1 MGNKESH
8 QMKKKLERNYI
19 AVAGKIPSTQ
29 ILVSHT
35 IFQQKEPGLLGE
47 RSSFSNGAGNTQDE
61 IEVSYSARK

>member
-19 AVAGKIPSTQ
+19 TVAGKIPSTQ
-29 ILVSHT
+29 ILASHT

-47 RSSFSNGAGNTQDE
+47 IQLLQWG
-61 IEVSYSARK
+61 RKYIR